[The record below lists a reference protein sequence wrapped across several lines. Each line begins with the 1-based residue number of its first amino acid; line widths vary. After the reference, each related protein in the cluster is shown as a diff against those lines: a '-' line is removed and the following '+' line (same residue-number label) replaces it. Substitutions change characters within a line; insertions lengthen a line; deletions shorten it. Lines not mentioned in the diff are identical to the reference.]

1 MSDTGQD
8 HTTIPILGGTV
19 REVQGLLPN
28 EGALQQ
34 ATYALLSAGFDRG
47 DLSLPDAR
55 ANAADPVATENPAD
69 EHDTRQVRTM
79 MTSTIGIAG
88 ALIGGTVASV
98 ATGGA
103 MLPVAAAAVAAAAGA
118 GGLTQMG
125 FQGAADTREATHD
138 AQGVQ
143 GTLMLSALVRDA
155 EKEKLATSILREQGA
170 TAVETVE
177 RHGSGTWGA

>member
-1 MSDTGQD
+1 MSDAGQD
-8 HTTIPILGGTV
+8 HTIIPILGGTV
-19 REVQGLLPN
+19 REVQALLPN

-55 ANAADPVATENPAD
+55 ANPADPVATENPAD
-69 EHDTRQVRTM
+69 EHDTRQARTLA
-79 MTSTIGIAG
+79 TSTIGIAG
-88 ALIGGTVASV
+88 ALIGGTVASI
-98 ATGGA
+98 ATAGA

-138 AQGVQ
+138 AQGAG
-143 GTLMLSALVRDA
+143 GTLMLSAVVRDA
-155 EKEKLATSILREQGA
+155 EKEKLATSILRAQGA

-177 RHGSGTWGA
+177 RHGAGTWGA

>member
-1 MSDTGQD
+1 MSDAGED

-19 REVQGLLPN
+19 REVQGLLPD

-47 DLSLPDAR
+47 ELSLPDAR
-55 ANAADPVATENPAD
+55 PNAADPAATESPTD

-79 MTSTIGIAG
+79 LTSTVGIAG

-103 MLPVAAAAVAAAAGA
+103 MLPVAVAAVAAAAGA

-125 FQGAADTREATHD
+125 FQGAADTREAAHD
-138 AQGVQ
+138 AQGAR
-143 GTLMLSALVRDA
+143 GTLMLSAVVRDA
-155 EKEKLATSILREQGA
+155 EKEKLATSILRQQGA
-170 TAVETVE
+170 VAV
-177 RHGSGTWGA
+177 